1 MSDHLN
7 APEGATELNDL
18 ELEAVASGKI
28 NVGGGRWGRGRGGG
42 WGGGWGGGFGFARGF
57 WW

>member
-7 APEGATELNDL
+7 APSGATELNDL

-28 NVGGGRWGRGRGGG
+28 NVGGGRWGRG